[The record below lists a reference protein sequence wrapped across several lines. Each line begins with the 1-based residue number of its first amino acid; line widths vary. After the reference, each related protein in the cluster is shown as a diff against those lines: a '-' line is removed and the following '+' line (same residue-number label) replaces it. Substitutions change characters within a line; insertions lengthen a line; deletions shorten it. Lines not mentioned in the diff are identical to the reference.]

1 MTGPSGWSSP
11 QKKPDQSCW
20 PDEKPSTDH
29 SGKRIGRLLIWHPVY
44 VARGPSSGRKWFYL
58 CICDCSREIIISN
71 VTQSRSC
78 GCARDEAVQRMFE
91 GRRKANENRVKEKR
105 TTRASR
111 MKRVSK
117 FDRLTIC
124 NRLPFQCKH
133 YSGCQDERLEGK
145 PTSSRYREGGCYT
158 AGRDE
163 LRYME
168 GIAP

>member
-1 MTGPSGWSSP
+1 MTGPSGWSNP
-11 QKKPDQSCW
+11 QRKSDCSW
-20 PDEKPSTDH
+20 FPDEKPTTDY
-29 SGKRIGRLLIWHPVY
+29 SGKRTGRLLIICPVY
-44 VARGPSSGRKWFYL
+44 VKRGPQSGRKWFYL
-58 CICDCSREIIISN
+58 AVCDCQTEVIISN
-71 VTQSRSC
+71 VTQSKSC

-117 FDRLTIC
+117 FDRFTTC

-133 YSGCQDERLEGK
+133 YSECQDERIETGR
-145 PTSSRYREGGCYT
+145 PSSRHQPGGGCYT

-163 LRYME
+163 QRYL
-168 GIAP
+168 GGL